1 MSQRILYIDCFSGA
15 SGDMLLG
22 ALIDAG
28 LALDDLKA
36 DLGHLALSGYELA
49 VERRVSHGISA
60 THFTVHDHAQSH
72 PARNLSAVRELV
84 EASGLDAEV
93 IDQSLRV
100 FRRLAEAE
108 ARIHGATIDEVHFHE
123 IGAVDSLID
132 IVGFCAGLRRLGVEA
147 VYASPLP
154 LGSGTIRTQ
163 HGLLPV
169 PVPATLALLAEVGA
183 PTIPSEAQGELVT
196 PTGAALLTT
205 LATFGR
211 PAMRV
216 HAVGYGLGTK
226 TFPWANIVR
235 AWLGE
240 AIETRGGRA
249 PVQPHD
255 HDHDHAHDHQPHGH
269 DHDHAHGHDH
279 DHGHEHAHDH
289 PHDHTH
295 EHEHDAGHEH
305 TAHGSAS
312 ADVHDTAS
320 HGVT

>member
-1 MSQRILYIDCFSGA
+1 MAQRILYIDCFSGA

-36 DLGHLALSGYELA
+36 DLGHLALSDYELA

-60 THFTVHDHAQSH
+60 THFTVLDHAQSH
-72 PARNLSAVRELV
+72 PARNLGAVRELV

-108 ARIHGATIDEVHFHE
+108 ARIHGTTIDEVHFHE

-240 AIETRGGRA
+240 AIEAQVGRG
-249 PVQPHD
+249 PIQP
-255 HDHDHAHDHQPHGH
+255 HDHAHDRGHSH
-269 DHDHAHGHDH
+269 DHEPHGHDH
-279 DHGHEHAHDH
+279 DHGHGHDH
-289 PHDHTH
+289 EHGH

-305 TAHGSAS
+305 AAHGSAS